1 MNKKLQAEA
10 DKVASRLKIDFEE
23 ECPAQGVVE
32 SIGSIISIQN
42 IFLRA
47 IVPALILLVGLTALS
62 IGVGKFYDSI
72 ALLISFLIISLFFT
86 VAGGI
91 VLGFKNVIGSTI
103 EDMKQVVTFSI
114 GLVKDIY
121 LKVSEGGRA
130 TLSEIFLVVMTR
142 VITPA
147 METLIKDR
155 IPIFKGLIY
164 KPVEMILSSM
174 TTTVLKLIK
183 RDEKRAEKKAGQEQA
198 EDETEDSQ
206 VEGDELHNEEEKTV
220 DTSGLDKALDGVE
233 KASLKSKKMVY
244 SVLNIFLTLVALLAL
259 IPAAICFAIF
269 TNI

>member
-32 SIGSIISIQN
+32 SIASIISIQN

-47 IVPALILLVGLTALS
+47 VVPALILLVGLTALS
-62 IGVGKFYDSI
+62 IGVAKFYDSV

-174 TTTVLKLIK
+174 TTTVLKVIK
-183 RDEKRAEKKAGQEQA
+183 RDEKRAGKKADEEQA
-198 EDETEDSQ
+198 ES
-206 VEGDELHNEEEKTV
+206 DELHLEGEERPQVDEVTV

-233 KASLKSKKMVY
+233 KASQKSKKMVY

>member
-42 IFLRA
+42 LFLRA

-62 IGVGKFYDSI
+62 IGLAKLYSSVG
-72 ALLISFLIISLFFT
+72 LLISFLIITIFFT

-121 LKVSEGGRA
+121 LKVSQGGRA

-142 VITPA
+142 VINPA
-147 METLIKDR
+147 METLVKDR
-155 IPIFKGLIY
+155 IPILKGLIY

-174 TTTVLKLIK
+174 TTTVLKVIK
-183 RDEKRAEKKAGQEQA
+183 RDEKRAEKKAEQEQS
-198 EDETEDSQ
+198 ED
-206 VEGDELHNEEEKTV
+206 DEPQHIEEEKTV

-233 KASLKSKKMVY
+233 KASQKSKKMVY
-244 SVLNIFLTLVALLAL
+244 SVLNIFLALVAVLAL